1 MDSELSRVPTK
12 LIQIYTVQ
20 LAVSSHYIT
29 TSWHLTELFKT
40 AKHLKKTTT
49 GKPVSKLN
57 YFCRYLYFQLVGL
70 LIVC

>member
-40 AKHLKKTTT
+40 AKHLKKKQLENQFQNLTTSADT
-49 GKPVSKLN
+49 CIFSWSV
-57 YFCRYLYFQLVGL
+57 Y
-70 LIVC
+70 